1 MSVLYRVYC
10 RVYQQIFRLA
20 ANFLPWRK
28 PEIVESV
35 EGLAALL
42 QTSKVSRVLLVTDAG
57 ILRVGLDQVL
67 VTTLERHEI
76 EVVCYGDTEPN
87 PTIANIEEARA
98 LYLEKDCQALIALG
112 GGSPIDCAKG
122 VGVRLARPR
131 KQIPQLRG
139 QLKVLHRLPL
149 LVAIPTTAGTGS
161 ETTLA
166 AVIKDPTTGE
176 KYAINDPS
184 LIPRYALL
192 DPRFTQSLP
201 PHITAATGLD
211 ALTHAVE
218 AYIGQENTLTTR
230 TDALS
235 ATALVFE
242 NLKTAYEQGDD
253 LEARRNMQ
261 QAAFLA
267 GAAFTRAYVGYVH
280 ALAHQLGGM
289 YGTPHGLANAVLL
302 PYVLEAYG
310 APAERAL
317 AEMAVVTDVVDPP
330 GVEEATL
337 ARIFRRMTAAQRR
350 EYAHAFI
357 AAIRQL
363 SDELNIPRQ
372 LPELKEADIPLLTKR
387 AFREANP
394 LYPVP
399 RIMDAPE
406 LEALYR
412 KILVTGSVDEDA
424 AEGGDEGKSAGTDE
438 EAEQTGEQA

>member
-1 MSVLYRVYC
+1 MSVFYHAYC
-10 RVYQQIFRLA
+10 RVYQQAFRLA
-20 ANFLPWRK
+20 ANFLPWRR
-28 PEIVESV
+28 PEILEDAGELV
-35 EGLAALL
+35 GLLKGKEA
-42 QTSKVSRVLLVTDAG
+42 SRILLVTDAG
-57 ILRVGLDQVL
+57 ILRVGLDREL
-67 VTTLERHEI
+67 VKTLESGGI
-76 EVVCYGDTEPN
+76 AVVCYGDTEPN

-98 LYLEKDCQALIALG
+98 LYLEQDCQALIALG
-112 GGSPIDCAKG
+112 GGSPMDCAKG
-122 VGVRLARPR
+122 VGVRLAKPH

-149 LVAIPTTAGTGS
+149 LIAIPTTAGTGS

-166 AVIKDPTTGE
+166 AVVKDPTTGE

-184 LIPRYALL
+184 LIPHYALL
-192 DPRFTQSLP
+192 DPRFTSSLP

-218 AYIGQENTLTTR
+218 AYIGQENTGSTR
-230 TDALS
+230 ADALA
-235 ATALVFE
+235 ATTLVFA
-242 NLKTAYEQGDD
+242 NLKAVYEHGDD

-310 APAERAL
+310 PSAERAL
-317 AEMAVVTDVVDPP
+317 AEMAVVVGVVESSSGTDTV
-330 GVEEATL
+330 
-337 ARIFRRMTAAQRR
+337 QRR
-350 EYAHAFI
+350 HDHAQAFI
-357 AAIRQL
+357 AAIREL
-363 SDELNIPRQ
+363 SDELDIPRQ
-372 LPELKEADIPLLTKR
+372 LPELKETDIPVLTKR
-387 AFREANP
+387 ALHEANP

-399 RIMDAPE
+399 KIMGAPG

-412 KILVTGSVDEDA
+412 KILVTP
-424 AEGGDEGKSAGTDE
+424 GKQDN
-438 EAEQTGEQA
+438 EQGQGAHA